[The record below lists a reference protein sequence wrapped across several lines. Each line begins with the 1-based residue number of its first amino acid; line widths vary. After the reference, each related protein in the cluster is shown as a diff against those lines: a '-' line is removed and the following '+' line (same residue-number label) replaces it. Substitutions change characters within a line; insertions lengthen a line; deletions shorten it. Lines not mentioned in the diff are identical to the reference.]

1 MNNLQPLE
9 EEIMQL
15 FWLLGK
21 AFPKEIIAYLKA
33 PVPPYN
39 TVLSTIRKLEK
50 EGYLTFRKFGKSHQ
64 YYPIIQREDASRSIF
79 KKLYDKYLQRDKM
92 ELLSYFMEEEE
103 MDADDLKKLIKTL
116 KERSHE

>member
-15 FWLLGK
+15 FWQLGK

-50 EGYLTFRKFGKSHQ
+50 RGLSDLQKVWQITPVLSHHTKGRCIAVDFQ
-64 YYPIIQREDASRSIF
+64 
-79 KKLYDKYLQRDKM
+79 
-92 ELLSYFMEEEE
+92 
-103 MDADDLKKLIKTL
+103 KTV
-116 KERSHE
+116 

>member
-15 FWLLGK
+15 FWQLGK

-39 TVLSTIRKLEK
+39 TVLSTIRKLE
-50 EGYLTFRKFGKSHQ
+50 
-64 YYPIIQREDASRSIF
+64 I
-79 KKLYDKYLQRDKM
+79 
-92 ELLSYFMEEEE
+92 
-103 MDADDLKKLIKTL
+103 
-116 KERSHE
+116 